1 MSGSNPVA
9 ASSRPRDEAGLCR
22 PQSSQGGE
30 LKPADELRAE
40 NEALRDRLSRLSESS
55 LRISESLDVT
65 TVLRE
70 VVESTRTLTSAGCS
84 GITTMDA
91 SGHLQDFVTAG
102 VSPEEYQRFLHLP
115 HGPGLWEYLRAIP
128 QPLRLR
134 DLAAHLG
141 PLGFPDDP
149 TLARSFLGTPIR
161 HRGGQ
166 VGNFYLAD
174 KAGGQEFT
182 REDEE
187 VLALFASQAGA
198 AIANARRHRAEQ
210 RARADLEALV
220 DTSPVGVVV
229 FDARTG
235 HPVSLNRE
243 AKRIVGGL
251 GLPGRSAEQLLEVLS
266 WRRADGRELS
276 MATSPLP
283 EALRSATTVR
293 AEEIV
298 LSVPDGRRVTTLV
311 NATPIQAEDGAVVSV
326 VVTMQDLAPLEEL
339 ERLRAEFLSLV
350 SHELRAPLAAIKG
363 SAATVLGGAPAP
375 DPAEML
381 QFFRI
386 INEQADHM
394 RGLISDLL
402 DAGHIEAGTLSVTPE
417 PADVADLV
425 EQARKTFLSG
435 GGRHTVQIDLPPD
448 LPRVRADRRRLVQ
461 VLNNLLANASTYSP
475 ASCPIRVAAVR
486 DGVHVAVSVSDEG
499 QGVPADRLPHL
510 FRKFSRIDGEA
521 RGRGIEGSGLGLSI
535 CKGLVEAHGGRIW
548 ADSDG
553 ADRGTRVTFTMPV
566 ADDAVSGAAA
576 GPARAAG
583 DSRGTGRE
591 RTCIL
596 VVDDD
601 PETLRYVRDTLT
613 DAGYAPQVTGD
624 PEDVPRLI
632 KTTKPALV
640 LLDLVLPGTDGIAL
654 MARVPEL
661 ADLPVIFISG
671 YGRDQTIAQAL
682 EAGAADYVV
691 KPFSP
696 TELVARIQ
704 AALRGRATPPEPYR
718 LGDLAIDY
726 EERRVTVAGRP
737 VPLTVTEYDLLR
749 ELSVNAGRV
758 LTHEYLLRRVW
769 GPQHSGDA
777 RLVRAFVKKLRRKL
791 GDAAASPAYIVTEP
805 RVGYRMTKAVS
816 REGSTG

>member
-1 MSGSNPVA
+1 M
-9 ASSRPRDEAGLCR
+9 
-22 PQSSQGGE
+22 
-30 LKPADELRAE
+30 
-40 NEALRDRLSRLSESS
+40 
-55 LRISESLDVT
+55 
-65 TVLRE
+65 
-70 VVESTRTLTSAGCS
+70 
-84 GITTMDA
+84 
-91 SGHLQDFVTAG
+91 
-102 VSPEEYQRFLHLP
+102 
-115 HGPGLWEYLRAIP
+115 
-128 QPLRLR
+128 
-134 DLAAHLG
+134 
-141 PLGFPDDP
+141 
-149 TLARSFLGTPIR
+149 
-161 HRGGQ
+161 
-166 VGNFYLAD
+166 
-174 KAGGQEFT
+174 
-182 REDEE
+182 
-187 VLALFASQAGA
+187 
-198 AIANARRHRAEQ
+198 
-210 RARADLEALV
+210 
-220 DTSPVGVVV
+220 
-229 FDARTG
+229 
-235 HPVSLNRE
+235 
-243 AKRIVGGL
+243 
-251 GLPGRSAEQLLEVLS
+251 
-266 WRRADGRELS
+266 
-276 MATSPLP
+276 
-283 EALRSATTVR
+283 
-293 AEEIV
+293 
-298 LSVPDGRRVTTLV
+298 
-311 NATPIQAEDGAVVSV
+311 
-326 VVTMQDLAPLEEL
+326 
-339 ERLRAEFLSLV
+339 

-363 SAATVLGGAPAP
+363 SAATVLGGVLAP

-461 VLNNLLANASTYSP
+461 VLNNLLANAATYSP
-475 ASCPIRVAAVR
+475 AACPIRVAAVR
-486 DGVHVAVSVSDEG
+486 DGVHVAVSVSDDG
-499 QGVPADRLPHL
+499 QGVPADRLPQL

-521 RGRGIEGSGLGLSI
+521 RRRGIEGSGLGLAI

-553 ADRGTRVTFTMPV
+553 ADRGTRVTFTIPV
-566 ADDAVSGAAA
+566 TDDAVSGAAA

-583 DSRGTGRE
+583 DSREAGRE